1 MKTNNPVAG
10 SGLLN
15 PSHTIKIAELEDLDS
30 LFELNKLFDCET
42 TKEKIEELIKTNDRE
57 IICIAYHDDFAIGFC
72 SGLIVKSICYNTGR
86 LDIES
91 LFVRDG
97 YRRKNVG
104 MSLLKFMEQEAV
116 KRNLLHFHILTNKKN
131 YAAIKLYE
139 KLGYKNTGEI
149 LLDKTI
155 E

>member
-1 MKTNNPVAG
+1 MK
-10 SGLLN
+10 
-15 PSHTIKIAELEDLDS
+15 IKIAELEDLDS
-30 LFELNKLFDCET
+30 LFELNKLFDCKT

-86 LDIES
+86 MDIES
-91 LFVRDG
+91 LFVREE
-97 YRRKNVG
+97 YRRNNIG
-104 MSLLKFMEQEAV
+104 MALVKFMEQEAI
-116 KRNLLHFHILTNKKN
+116 KRNLLHFHILTNEN
-131 YAAIKLYE
+131 NSAALKLYK
-139 KLGYKNTGEI
+139 KLGYKVTGEI